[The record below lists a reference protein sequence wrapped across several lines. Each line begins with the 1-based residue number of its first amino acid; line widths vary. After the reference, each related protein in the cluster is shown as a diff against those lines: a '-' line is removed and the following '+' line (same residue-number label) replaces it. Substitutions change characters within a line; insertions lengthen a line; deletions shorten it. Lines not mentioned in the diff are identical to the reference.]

1 MQGLHKAIRKLKGR
15 STEEISLSIKTG
27 SVLDEPLH
35 SSRQQ
40 QLQNHCKAIATLEE
54 KHTNSHHDWLEEDVK
69 RAQVLENEWT
79 YQDFERTILN
89 ALPALLPSSKTSL
102 R

>member
-15 STEEISLSIKTG
+15 STEEISLSIKNG
-27 SVLDEPLH
+27 SVLEEPLH
-35 SSRQQ
+35 SSREL
-40 QLQNHCKAIATLEE
+40 QLQNHCKAIAKLEE
-54 KHTNSHHDWLEEDVK
+54 KHANSDYLEEIVK

-79 YQDFERTILN
+79 YQDFERTVLN
-89 ALPALLPSSKTSL
+89 ALPALLPSSKTNL